1 MLKLAMGEARHRNG
15 AKEPAETAKESYGT
29 DERKLQNNPKEHLGS
44 DYNFYF
50 LKNICHTAINLL
62 KRRCIKG
69 LRGGGRFDFYGR

>member
-62 KRRCIKG
+62 KHRCIKG
-69 LRGGGRFDFYGR
+69 LRDGGRFDIYGR